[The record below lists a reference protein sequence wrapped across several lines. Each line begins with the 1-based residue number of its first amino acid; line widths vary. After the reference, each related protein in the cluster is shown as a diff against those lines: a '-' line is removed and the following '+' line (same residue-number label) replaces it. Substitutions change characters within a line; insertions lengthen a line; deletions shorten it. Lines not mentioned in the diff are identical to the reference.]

1 MSSVKNAM
9 IRDKSFYQAVISIM
23 IPVALQQ
30 AINVGVNMMDTL
42 MLGSFGEIQLSAS
55 SLANEYYHFYNILCL
70 GIIGGSSVL
79 TAQYWGSRDLKRAR
93 QSISLAVQFGF
104 VIAAVFAVL
113 TFLFPRQIMQ
123 IYSSEEAVIEQG
135 IRYLNIT
142 AFIFIIHGTSFI
154 AAQLMRSVR
163 QPRLGLYVSI
173 VSFFVNVIANY
184 VFIFGKF
191 GAPRME
197 IAGAALGTLIARVVE
212 FCITFGYILFV
223 DKKLGLRVRDLF
235 TPPEAASIRAYFR
248 LGAPVL
254 VSDSL
259 LGLGTTSISVVLGH
273 MGAAVVASNAICRVI
288 DRIFTTVIQGT
299 SNAAS
304 IITGNTIGQ
313 GDRERAMQ
321 QGESF
326 YFLGIFFGVI
336 AAVLTLVVGPL
347 SLRLYTLAPETLVI
361 ARQMMLAYG
370 VIVFFQSLQSVMTK
384 GVLRGGGDTRFLMKA
399 DILFM
404 WLVSLPL
411 GAVGGLLLHWPGW
424 LTMMALRADFAIK
437 SIWCVGRLHSG
448 KWIHVADGIQ
458 LKQK

>member
-1 MSSVKNAM
+1 M
-9 IRDKSFYQAVISIM
+9 IRDKRFYQAVFSIM

-30 AINVGVNMMDTL
+30 AINVGVNLMDTL

-79 TAQYWGSRDLKRAR
+79 TAQYWGSRDLVRAR
-93 QSISLAVQFGF
+93 QSISLAVQLGF
-104 VIAAVFAVL
+104 TVGLLFAVL
-113 TFLFPRQIMQ
+113 TCLFPQQIMR
-123 IYSSEEAVIEQG
+123 IYSTEEAVIEQG
-135 IRYLNIT
+135 VKYLKIT
-142 AFIFIIHGTSFI
+142 AFIFVIHGTSFI

-163 QPRLGLYVSI
+163 QPKLGLFVSI

-184 VFIFGKF
+184 IFIFGKC

-197 IAGAALGTLIARVVE
+197 IAGAALGTLIARIVE
-212 FCITFGYILFV
+212 FLITFGYILFV
-223 DKKLGLRVRDLF
+223 DRKLALRLKDLCAMP
-235 TPPEAASIRAYFR
+235 TKAALRAYFR

-288 DRIFTTVIQGT
+288 DRVFTTVIQGT

-304 IITGNTIGQ
+304 IITGNTVGQ
-313 GDRERAMQ
+313 GDREKAMH
-321 QGESF
+321 QGENF
-326 YFLGIFFGVI
+326 YYLGIFFGVC
-336 AAVLTLVVGPL
+336 AALLTLLVGPL
-347 SLRLYTLAPETLVI
+347 TLRLYNLAPETLVI

-411 GAVGGLLLHWPGW
+411 GAVGGLVLHWPGW
-424 LTMMALRADFAIK
+424 LTMMALRIDFAIK
-437 SIWCVGRLHSG
+437 SIWCVGRLRSG
-448 KWIHVADGIQ
+448 KWIHVADGI
-458 LKQK
+458 KA

>member
-104 VIAAVFAVL
+104 VIA
-113 TFLFPRQIMQ
+113 
-123 IYSSEEAVIEQG
+123 SSEEAVIEQG

>member
-1 MSSVKNAM
+1 MKSVM
-9 IRDKSFYQAVISIM
+9 IRDKRFYQAVFSIM

-30 AINVGVNMMDTL
+30 AINVGVNLMDTL

-79 TAQYWGSRDLKRAR
+79 TAQYWGSRDLVRAR
-93 QSISLAVQFGF
+93 QSISLAVQLGF
-104 VIAAVFAVL
+104 TVGLLFAVL
-113 TFLFPRQIMQ
+113 TCLFPQQIMR
-123 IYSSEEAVIEQG
+123 IYSTEEAVIEQG
-135 IRYLNIT
+135 VKYLKIT
-142 AFIFIIHGTSFI
+142 AFIFVIHGTSFI

-163 QPRLGLYVSI
+163 QPKLGLFVSI

-184 VFIFGKF
+184 IFIFGKC

-197 IAGAALGTLIARVVE
+197 IAGAALGTLIARIVE
-212 FCITFGYILFV
+212 FLITFGYILFV
-223 DKKLGLRVRDLF
+223 DRKLALRLKDLCAMP
-235 TPPEAASIRAYFR
+235 TKAALRAYFR

-288 DRIFTTVIQGT
+288 DRVFTTVIQGT

-304 IITGNTIGQ
+304 IITGNTVGQ
-313 GDRERAMQ
+313 GDREKAMH
-321 QGESF
+321 QGENF
-326 YFLGIFFGVI
+326 YYLGIFFGVC
-336 AAVLTLVVGPL
+336 AALLTLLVGPL
-347 SLRLYTLAPETLVI
+347 TLRLYNLAPETLVI

-411 GAVGGLLLHWPGW
+411 GAVGGLVLHWPGW
-424 LTMMALRADFAIK
+424 LTMMALRIDFAIK
-437 SIWCVGRLHSG
+437 SIWCVGRLRSG
-448 KWIHVADGIQ
+448 KWIHVADGI
-458 LKQK
+458 KA

>member
-1 MSSVKNAM
+1 MNCVKSAM
-9 IRDKSFYQAVISIM
+9 IRDKSFFQAVISIM

-79 TAQYWGSRDLKRAR
+79 TAQYWGNRDLVRAR
-93 QSISLAVQFGF
+93 RSISFAVQFGF
-104 VIAAVFAVL
+104 VIAVVFAVL
-113 TFLFPRQIMQ
+113 TFLFPRQIMR

-135 IRYLNIT
+135 VRYLKIT
-142 AFIFIIHGTSFI
+142 AFIFVIHGTSFI

-163 QPRLGLYVSI
+163 QPKLGLQVSI

-184 VFIFGKF
+184 MFIFGKF

-197 IAGAALGTLIARVVE
+197 IAGAALGTLIARTTE
-212 FCITFGYILFV
+212 FLITFGYILFV
-223 DKKLGLRVRDLF
+223 DRKLSLRLKDLLALPKKETVL
-235 TPPEAASIRAYFR
+235 AYFH

-313 GDRERAMQ
+313 GDREKALR

-336 AAVLTLVVGPL
+336 AALMTLLVGPL
-347 SLRLYTLAPETLVI
+347 SLRLYNLAPETVVI

-370 VIVFFQSLQSVMTK
+370 FIVFFQSLQGVMTK
-384 GVLRGGGDTRFLMKA
+384 GVLRGGGDTRFLMLA

-411 GAVGGLLLHWPGW
+411 GALGGLVFHWPGW
-424 LTMMALRADFAIK
+424 LTMIALRIDFMIK
-437 SIWCVGRLHSG
+437 SIWCIGRLRSG
-448 KWIHVADGIQ
+448 KWIHVADGIHVERT
-458 LKQK
+458 